1 MTLWG
6 LFLHFYQPPTQFPW
20 VLQKITDE
28 CYRPLVKVFEDSPS
42 ARATVNINGIL
53 LEQLQY
59 QGASDVV
66 DGFRR
71 LIKSGKWEVTG
82 TAKYHVIL
90 PLMPEKEALRQIE
103 LQKTCIREYLAPASE
118 PRGSPKSAAGL
129 TRGFFPPEM
138 CASQAIFPWI
148 RNAGYEWAL
157 LSGTSCA
164 GPWPSD
170 FVGRSASG
178 LRLLFRDEVISN
190 QISFD
195 RLAPDVFLER
205 AGAIPGYVITAMDA
219 ETYGHHI
226 PAWEKLF
233 LAKAFKLAAH
243 EGSKVRVSTLSGIV
257 DTFASDRL
265 AKERGEPD
273 RPAEI
278 RDASWSTSQE
288 DLEAGVPYPL
298 WKDPRNPIHMLQW
311 RVTDLA
317 LEQVYLAESVV
328 HVSPDAQHFAGIAR
342 SVLDAGLHSCQYW
355 WAAKRPLTDVQMIYR
370 GLWLLEEAVINATRA
385 VIFTPGHESLKN
397 DARARLKAASE
408 ASGRLFEA
416 LAAGA

>member
-20 VLQKITDE
+20 VLKKITDE

-66 DGFRR
+66 DGFKR
-71 LIKSGKWEVTG
+71 LVRSGKWEVTG

-103 LQKTCIREYLAPASE
+103 LQKTCIREYLAPSSE
-118 PRGSPKSAAGL
+118 P
-129 TRGFFPPEM
+129 RGFFPPEM

-148 RNAGYEWAL
+148 KNAGYEWAL

-170 FVGRSASG
+170 FVGRHVSG
-178 LRLLFRDEVISN
+178 LRLLFRDEVVSN

-205 AGAIPGYVITAMDA
+205 VASAHAAAKKSYVITAMDA

-226 PAWEKLF
+226 KNWEKEF
-233 LAKAFKLAAH
+233 LAKAFDISSKKT
-243 EGSKVRVSTLSGIV
+243 SKVQVSTLSGIV
-257 DTFASDRL
+257 DAFASE
-265 AKERGEPD
+265 K
-273 RPAEI
+273 PAEI
-278 RDASWSTSQE
+278 RDASWSTSPE

-298 WKDPRNPIHMLQW
+298 WKDPRNPIHTLQW

-328 HVSPDAQHFAGIAR
+328 HVSPEAQHFAGIAR
-342 SVLDAGLHSCQYW
+342 AVLDAGLHSCQYW
-355 WAAKRPLTDVQMIYR
+355 WAAKRPLTDVQMVYR
-370 GLWLLEEAVINATRA
+370 GLWLLEEALINATRA
-385 VIFTPGHESLKN
+385 VIFTPGHESLKD